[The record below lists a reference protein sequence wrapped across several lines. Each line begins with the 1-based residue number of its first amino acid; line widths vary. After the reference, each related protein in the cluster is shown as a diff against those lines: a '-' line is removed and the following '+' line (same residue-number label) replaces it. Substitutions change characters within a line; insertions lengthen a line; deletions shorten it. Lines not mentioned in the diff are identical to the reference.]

1 MTEKKTNGA
10 IPPEPGNVREAIVAV
25 MQNIGYVQ
33 KVKAAGLNYSYASEA
48 DLIAALRPHMVAVG
62 LSMSA
67 KNMTIVQDQEVTSK
81 QGTVGRRVVTCNV
94 WTFNHAPSDTS
105 FDVVSYGE
113 GIDFGDKACNKAM
126 TAALKYALRQ
136 TFLIET
142 GDDPDQVSSQELETV
157 PEVKSQSRDWTATA
171 PALAKAL
178 KEADL
183 VPQDAAAKHVLAF
196 LNLSPFGPG
205 VTNRELLT
213 WARLYRA
220 IRAEGEDD
228 PKTAAEQATVQYF
241 LALDKEGANA

>member
-1 MTEKKTNGA
+1 MTEKKTNGT
-10 IPPEPGNVREAIVAV
+10 IPPEPSNVREAIVAV

-62 LSMSA
+62 LSVSA
-67 KNMTIVQDQEVTSK
+67 KSMQTILDQEVTSK
-81 QGTVGRRVVTCNV
+81 GGTAGRRVVIGYV

-142 GDDPDQVSSQELETV
+142 GDDPDQVPSTELESV
-157 PEVKSQSRDWTATA
+157 PTKQDARDWTATA
-171 PALAKAL
+171 PGLAKAL
-178 KEADL
+178 KEAGV
-183 VPQDAAAKHVLAF
+183 VPEDAAAKHVLAF

-205 VTNRELLT
+205 VTNREILS
-213 WARLYRA
+213 WGRMYRT
-220 IRAEGEDD
+220 IRDDGEDD
-228 PKTAAEQATVQYF
+228 AKVAADQATKQYFEILAEQA
-241 LALDKEGANA
+241 